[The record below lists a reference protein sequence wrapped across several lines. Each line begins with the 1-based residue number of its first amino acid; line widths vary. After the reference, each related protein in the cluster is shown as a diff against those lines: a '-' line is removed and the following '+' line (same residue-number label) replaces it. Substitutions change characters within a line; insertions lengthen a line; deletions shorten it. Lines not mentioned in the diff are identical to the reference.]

1 MDMNSIHAE
10 LGQPSMIANKEAG
23 KTEGQVKKK
32 ESGPREKYVLG
43 TSGCYYEPADYIKS
57 LFGTTDTE
65 KAQLVTDLFANPL
78 STIEV
83 TIGGRSL
90 KVMFEMGNE
99 IKYCGF
105 ITHGDGK
112 MKLTENHIDAI
123 TKHVTTEEIYRA
135 CTAQELVNAFR
146 MPAPEEHAVAS

>member
-1 MDMNSIHAE
+1 MDMNSIHADTA
-10 LGQPSMIANKEAG
+10 QPSMITNKEAG

-32 ESGPREKYVLG
+32 ESSPREKYVLG
-43 TSGCYYEPADYIKS
+43 TSGCYYEPADYIKE
-57 LFGTTDTE
+57 LFGSTDAE
-65 KAQLVTDLFANPL
+65 KAELVTDMFANPL

-83 TIGGRSL
+83 TDGGRSL

-105 ITHGDGK
+105 ITHGDAK
-112 MKLTENHIDAI
+112 MVLTENHIEAI

-135 CTAQELVNAFR
+135 CTAQELVNAFKA
-146 MPAPEEHAVAS
+146 PAPAEHAAA